1 MTTPTLLGNSQ
12 AHGARHANPIPA
24 TVIVLTKNEEA
35 NLGKCIASAGD
46 FAELFVVDS
55 HSTDRTREIALE
67 RDAKIVDFHW
77 DGRYPKKKQWA
88 LENLPASHGWVL
100 YLDADEEITPD
111 LAAEIRGLLEGKPRH
126 SGYFVGLDYRFLGR
140 TLRHGQRVHKLILFD
155 RTCGGFEERDDLDAA
170 NMWEVEGHYQPRISG
185 SIGRLRS
192 PLVHDDHESLFH
204 YFERH
209 NRYSDW
215 EATLRQKQDAGV
227 HSTQETQ
234 LKAGAKSAFQAL
246 PFKSLA
252 FFLYSYIW
260 RRGFLDGRAGYHY
273 ALAKAF
279 YYWQIRVKELEL
291 AERGR

>member
-1 MTTPTLLGNSQ
+1 M
-12 AHGARHANPIPA
+12 NPIPA
-24 TVIVLTKNEEA
+24 TVIVLTKDEEV
-35 NLGKCIASAGD
+35 NLGKCIASAAD

-55 HSTDRTREIALE
+55 HSTDRTLEIALE
-67 RDAKIVDFHW
+67 QHAKVVDFEW

-88 LENLPASHGWVL
+88 LENLPFSHDWVI
-100 YLDADEEITPD
+100 YLDADEEITPE
-111 LAAEIRGLLEGKPRH
+111 LASEIRRILADKSQH
-126 SGYFVGLDYRFLGR
+126 SGYFVGLDYRFLGK
-140 TLRHGQRVHKLILFD
+140 TLRHGQRVYKLVLFD

-170 NMWEVEGHYQPRISG
+170 NMWEVEGHYQPRING
-185 SIGRLRS
+185 SVGRLGS
-192 PLVHDDHESLFH
+192 PLLHDDRDSLYH

-215 EATLRQKQDAGV
+215 EATLRQKASSNAQ
-227 HSTQETQ
+227 STGETH
-234 LKAGAKSAFQAL
+234 LKSRAKSAFQAF

-279 YYWQIRVKELEL
+279 YYWQVRVKELEVV
-291 AERGR
+291 ERTQ

>member
-1 MTTPTLLGNSQ
+1 M
-12 AHGARHANPIPA
+12 NPIQA
-24 TVIVLTKNEEA
+24 TVIVLTKNEAA
-35 NLGKCIASAGD
+35 NLGKCIASAAD
-46 FAELFVVDS
+46 FDELFVVDS
-55 HSTDRTREIALE
+55 HSTDRTREIALK
-67 RDAKIVDFHW
+67 RHANVVDFEW

-88 LENLPASHGWVL
+88 LENLTVSHDWVI

-111 LAAEIRGLLEGKPRH
+111 LAAEIRGLLEDKPRH

-185 SIGRLRS
+185 SVGRLRS
-192 PLVHDDHESLFH
+192 SLVHDDHDSLFN

-215 EATLRQKQDAGV
+215 EATLRQKGNHDV
-227 HSTQETQ
+227 HSTQETH
-234 LKAGAKSAFQAL
+234 LKWRVKSAFQVL
-246 PFKSLA
+246 PFKSIA

-279 YYWQIRVKELEL
+279 YYWQIRVKQLEL

>member
-1 MTTPTLLGNSQ
+1 M
-12 AHGARHANPIPA
+12 NPIPA

-35 NLGKCIASAGD
+35 NLGKRIASAGD

-55 HSTDRTREIALE
+55 HSTDHTREIALE
-67 RDAKIVDFHW
+67 QHAKVVDFEW
-77 DGRYPKKKQWA
+77 NGRYPKKKRWA
-88 LENLPASHGWVL
+88 LENLPFSYAWVI
-100 YLDADEEITPD
+100 YLEADEEITPE
-111 LAAEIRGLLEGKPRH
+111 LASEIRGVLEATPQH
-126 SGYFVGLDYRFLGR
+126 CGYFVGLDYRFLGK
-140 TLRHGQRVHKLILFD
+140 TLRHGQRVHKLVLFD
-155 RTCGGFEERDDLDAA
+155 RTRGGFEEHDDLAAA

-185 SIGRLRS
+185 SVGRLRS
-192 PLVHDDHESLFH
+192 ALLDDDRDSLFH

-215 EATLRQKQDAGV
+215 EATLRQNNGCNG
-227 HSTQETQ
+227 HSTRETHV
-234 LKAGAKSAFQAL
+234 KSRAKSPFQAF

-279 YYWQIRVKELEL
+279 YYWQVRIKELEVV
-291 AERGR
+291 ERTQ